1 MRQDILLWT
10 AAIAFCCGNVNGQ
23 EIDEIT
29 AAWSKA
35 YSDFGTGGSYH
46 YRCTCNVTFTA
57 GELPKEYLGQF
68 TGVPVTSSEVYRLG
82 SSVRGDF
89 VWGDDLS
96 VLLRENEPGLI
107 KVFHQD
113 ASYSIQH
120 GAYTVLPAIRTVE
133 DRLSQGL
140 PYGDPLSDALGL
152 GMLTSAWRIGDG
164 STHPYNVAESL
175 KTGRYEISAR
185 DGDAVTLTAEGADE
199 MVLDSSRDYAV
210 LQRRWNW
217 DIGKPLKCVV
227 VNDQWAQF
235 PAGTWYPQATTFQY
249 YPASGGANAEPFL
262 TAKMN
267 IEALPPPTEADF
279 DLVADRPGWTIY
291 NHNRLDGINNPLRTV
306 KEGESI
312 RLADVASGKFV
323 IRNPTWIERSW
334 RRLRRRAGFPGQGG
348 TAGTEQSS
356 VDAMR
361 IVVWINVALVVAV
374 AAFAFWRRKKAKTAN

>member
-1 MRQDILLWT
+1 MRQKILLWT

-23 EIDEIT
+23 EIDKIT

-46 YRCTCNVTFTA
+46 YRCTCNVTFPA
-57 GELPKEYLGQF
+57 GELPKEHFGHF
-68 TGVPVTSSEVYRLG
+68 TSVPLTSSEVYRLG

-96 VLLRENEPGLI
+96 VVREKGFSM
-107 KVFHQD
+107 VFHQD
-113 ASYSIQH
+113 AAYQIQN
-120 GAYTVLPAIRTVE
+120 GAYMVLPPVRTIE

-140 PYGDPLSDALGL
+140 PYFDPLSDALGL

-175 KTGRYEISAR
+175 QTGRYEISAH
-185 DGDAVTLTAEGADE
+185 DGDAVTLTADGADE
-199 MVLDSSRDYAV
+199 MVLDSTRDYTV

-217 DIGKPLKCVV
+217 NIGKPLKCVV
-227 VNDQWAQF
+227 VNEQWSQF

-249 YPASGGANAEPFL
+249 YPASGGDNAEPFL
-262 TAKMN
+262 IAKLS
-267 IEALPPPTEADF
+267 IEALPPPTKADF
-279 DLVADRPGWTIY
+279 EFVADQPGWTIY
-291 NHNRLDGINNPLRTV
+291 NHCNLDGINNPLHTL

-323 IRNPTWIERSW
+323 RNPTWIERSW
-334 RRLRRRAGFPGQGG
+334 QRLRRIAGFRGRGA

-356 VDAMR
+356 VDATR
-361 IVVWINVALVVAV
+361 IVVWISVALIV
-374 AAFAFWRRKKAKTAN
+374 AAAAFEFWRRKKAKTAN